1 MNYKRITGVI
11 AAVIGIVLIII
22 SMYIKSKVAAATEGA
37 SAAAGLFS
45 MSKYT
50 EGAGSKIT
58 EMTAAETKA
67 YIVIAN
73 VMQYGGIALVVLGG
87 LVVIFGKKKKK

>member
-11 AAVIGIVLIII
+11 AAVIGIVLILI
-22 SMYIKSKVAAATEGA
+22 SMYIKGKVAAATEGA
-37 SAAAGLFS
+37 NEAAGLFS

-50 EGAGSKIT
+50 ESAGSKIT

-87 LVVIFGKKKKK
+87 IVVIFGKKKR